1 MTSIQPAE
9 AIKQLTCYRTGK
21 PAVEIRPGRS
31 DRDWMDATNQRF
43 AYRCL
48 PLTIAN
54 CYGWELILPTDVI
67 VEWNGGVELSDMTVS
82 VSHPDWGHGRLACSH
97 FGHGVLT
104 FQTGY
109 LFRTEPGVALIVRGV
124 PNWPRQDIYPLEGLV
139 ETDWLPFTFTMNW
152 AFTRPG
158 RVVFKASEPFCF
170 ITPVRLGSLET
181 LQPEVIDLSDC
192 SEVADQFAVWS
203 AGRSDFNAR
212 LKNKEPSASEQG
224 WQKWYTRGVYPDGTK
239 AAERHVSKLKLLAP
253 LIKLDNSVESE

>member
-1 MTSIQPAE
+1 MTLNQPAE
-9 AIKQLTCYRTGK
+9 AIKRMTCYRTGK
-21 PAVEIRPGRS
+21 PTVEIRPGS
-31 DRDWMDATNQRF
+31 PDRDWMDATSQRF

-82 VSHPDWGHGRLACSH
+82 VSHPDWGHDRLACSH

-109 LFRTEPGVALIVRGV
+109 LFRTEPGVALMARGA

-152 AFTRPG
+152 AFTRPA
-158 RVVFKASEPFCF
+158 RVVFKTGEPFCF

-181 LQPEVIDLSDC
+181 LQPEVTDLSEC
-192 SEVADQFAVWS
+192 PEEADRFAVWS
-203 AGRSDFNAR
+203 AGRRDFNTR
-212 LKNKEPSASEQG
+212 LKNNEPSASEQG
-224 WQKWYTRGVYPDGTK
+224 WQKWYTRGVYPDGTI
-239 AAERHVSKLKLLAP
+239 AAERHVSKLRLMPPLLKL
-253 LIKLDNSVESE
+253 